1 MKYKDD
7 VERKLLLR
15 STDREFRVDGA
26 LPVNPTGEF
35 LLRLENG
42 VQGRYEVKWV
52 KIPNSVYNV
61 NETNNVFTFSTRFGG
76 PNVVTVDPQNYT
88 GSELATKL
96 TSILVAYDPDLIVTY
111 DSQKLRLVF
120 ASSANGVSAYN
131 YITIFTGG
139 QNSINRV
146 IGFPQFEQKFSLG
159 SLNPIEVSFVKPT
172 TAAVSNFAPYAIQLS
187 NPLSIGL
194 AVREATSNNFKTA
207 QQAVA
212 VSNGQPVYTTK
223 SVAAALIVPLIVE
236 KGSYAF
242 LSSDV
247 LRQYL
252 NFGRTVKT
260 LTVKVVD
267 LKTGQKLDL
276 NNVDWEMYLQRVD

>member
-1 MKYKDD
+1 MLRTGEVALTSRPNKFKDD
-7 VERKLLLR
+7 SDRKLLLR

-42 VQGRYEVKWV
+42 VQGRYEVKWI

-76 PNVVTVDPQNYT
+76 PNVVTVEPQNYT

-96 TSILVAYDPDLIVTY
+96 TSILVAYDPDLV
-111 DSQKLRLVF
+111 V
-120 ASSANGVSAYN
+120 AYN

-212 VSNGQPVYTTK
+212 VRNGQPVYTTK
-223 SVAAALIVPLIVE
+223 SVAAAVVVPLVVE